1 VRIITSSLARAI
13 AAAALADASITT
25 AAVAIGGFTIAA
37 RSIAAFAV
45 VAFTTGALSFATAAR
60 AAPLTF
66 EWERGDPW
74 VRDLA
79 WPASASAPGVA
90 PRSVAASDPEFA
102 LHYSEIEGG
111 PDAAWRNHEADRAR
125 EGAHAT
131 LEAGVVARAGERAS
145 LRLRPRAIA
154 SRDGARVSW
163 PEALA
168 TLRFGAGA
176 LDVGR
181 TRLWLGPALHGSLLL
196 STNAHPLDLVR
207 LRAEGPVP
215 ARIAFF
221 PDLRGLSGG
230 LALAFLRD
238 ENRDF
243 PNPHLGLLHVGSRF
257 GSWLE
262 VGFYRTM
269 LFAGEGRRFRWSLDN
284 IGGLLFADGE
294 NDPDPAE
301 NLSDQLGAVA
311 VVARLD
317 ALFAGEAGGVGA
329 GDAGGADASVD
340 GGADARDGLWL
351 YYEYAGE
358 DNLRGLLL
366 RNPGVSGGV
375 RWTRGAWEA
384 VAEFA
389 NNRRRAVPWYSHA
402 VYSSGYTY
410 RGVVLGHHMGG
421 DAREI
426 VVAAAAPLPEAR
438 RARVFAGR
446 EEALFLSRPSAA
458 NLWTL
463 AASVE
468 GVARAGR
475 AALAVDIIARWGR
488 DYPIDLLGP
497 IERLRASA
505 RVTWRVGGGA

>member
-1 VRIITSSLARAI
+1 MSPKGSLPSFTLAARSLATLTLAALTLAPLAI
-13 AAAALADASITT
+13 APAALA
-25 AAVAIGGFTIAA
+25 V
-37 RSIAAFAV
+37 
-45 VAFTTGALSFATAAR
+45 
-60 AAPLTF
+60 PLTT
-66 EWERGDPW
+66 EWETGDSW
-74 VRDLA
+74 VRDLT
-79 WPASASAPGVA
+79 WPSSVAAPGVA
-90 PRSVAASDPEFA
+90 PRSVPASDPEIA
-102 LHYSEIEGG
+102 LHYSEVEGG
-111 PDAAWRNHEADRAR
+111 RDAAWRNHEADRAR

-145 LRLRPRAIA
+145 VRLRPRARA
-154 SRDGARVSW
+154 SHDGARVSW
-163 PEALA
+163 LEALA

-181 TRLWLGPALHGSLLL
+181 TRLWLGPGLHGSLLL
-196 STNAHPLDLVR
+196 STHARPLDLVR
-207 LRAEGPVP
+207 LRAEGPVR

-230 LALAFLRD
+230 FALAFLRD
-238 ENRDF
+238 ADRDF

-262 VGFYRTM
+262 VGLYRTM

-284 IGGLLFADGE
+284 VGGLLFADGE
-294 NDPDPAE
+294 NDPDLAE

-317 ALFAGEAGGVGA
+317 ALFAEEADDNEA
-329 GDAGGADASVD
+329 GDAE
-340 GGADARDGLWL
+340 GADARDGLWL

-389 NNRRRAVPWYSHA
+389 NNRRRSALWYTHA
-402 VYSSGYTY
+402 VYTSGYTY

-426 VVAAAAPLPEAR
+426 VVAAAAPLPGAR

-446 EEALFLSRPSAA
+446 EEALFSSRPSAA
-458 NLWTL
+458 EVWTL
-463 AASVE
+463 AGSVE

-475 AALAVDIIARWGR
+475 AALAVDVIARWGR

-505 RVTWRVGGGA
+505 RVTWRPGGGA

>member
-1 VRIITSSLARAI
+1 MRNVTSSLARAI
-13 AAAALADASITT
+13 AALALAPLALARLAIAP
-25 AAVAIGGFTIAA
+25 AAH
-37 RSIAAFAV
+37 
-45 VAFTTGALSFATAAR
+45 
-60 AAPLTF
+60 AAPITY
-66 EWERGDPW
+66 EWEAGDAW
-74 VRDLA
+74 VRDFT
-79 WPASASAPGVA
+79 WPASGASAGGAASPGVA
-90 PRSVAASDPEFA
+90 PRSVPQSDPEFA
-102 LHYSEIEGG
+102 FHYSEIEGG
-111 PDAAWRNHEADRAR
+111 REAVWRNHEADRAR
-125 EGAHAT
+125 EGTHAT

-145 LRLRPRAIA
+145 LRLRPRALA

-163 PEALA
+163 LEALA

-176 LDVGR
+176 LDLGR

-196 STNAHPLDLVR
+196 STHAHPLDLVR

-230 LALAFLRD
+230 FALALLRD
-238 ENRDF
+238 EDRDF
-243 PNPHLGLLHVGSRF
+243 PNPHLGLLHLGARF
-257 GSWLE
+257 GSWLD
-262 VGFYRTM
+262 VGFYRTV

-311 VVARLD
+311 AVARLD
-317 ALFAGEAGGVGA
+317 ALFAGGVGDSEASGVGA
-329 GDAGGADASVD
+329 GDEGAGEDDGADS
-340 GGADARDGLWL
+340 RDGVWL

-366 RNPGVSGGV
+366 RNPGVSGGA

-384 VAEFA
+384 VVEFA

-402 VYSSGYTY
+402 VYTSGYTY
-410 RGVVLGHHMGG
+410 RGVVLGHHMGA

-426 VVAAAAPLPEAR
+426 VVAAAAPLPGAR

-446 EEALFLSRPSAA
+446 EAALYSSRPSAA
-458 NLWTL
+458 AVWTL

-475 AALAVDIIARWGR
+475 AALAVDVIARWGR

-505 RVTWRVGGGA
+505 RVTWRPGGGA